1 MKGYNQHQKGL
12 QMTPLKGH
20 RDLLVWHLIYQQLS
34 EKLWAAEVMEEE
46 KERVIAKWKWRFSLV
61 YISNSFAVTS
71 RNSFSY

>member
-1 MKGYNQHQKGL
+1 
-12 QMTPLKGH
+12 
-20 RDLLVWHLIYQQLS
+20 LIYQQLS